1 MILIFDLDDTLYDEI
16 TYVMSGLKA
25 VAKFGEEFFG
35 LNAETSN
42 RFMQKL
48 LYENGRGRIF
58 NDWLASHGLF
68 SKKNVKKCLH
78 IYRHHDPQIS
88 LSAETKAVLSHFR
101 DGFPLYLVTD
111 GHKIVQKNKVNALKI
126 DIFFERVFITHNFG
140 IRNAKPSLHCFE
152 LIKRA
157 EKCNWDELVY
167 VGDNP
172 TKDFVNLNYVGAKTI
187 RVLTGSYSK
196 LEADRGYDAQ
206 VSIPNLQ
213 SLDKAIQ
220 QFGLSC

>member
-1 MILIFDLDDTLYDEI
+1 MENMGKVLENIFKHIMRDDLQMIITVAIVVVALFLMWLIMRAPRLWYW
-16 TYVMSGLKA
+16 K
-25 VAKFGEEFFG
+25 
-35 LNAETSN
+35 
-42 RFMQKL
+42 
-48 LYENGRGRIF
+48 
-58 NDWLASHGLF
+58 
-68 SKKNVKKCLH
+68 
-78 IYRHHDPQIS
+78 
-88 LSAETKAVLSHFR
+88 TK
-101 DGFPLYLVTD
+101 D
-111 GHKIVQKNKVNALKI
+111 KVNALKI

-152 LIKRA
+152 LIKLA

-187 RVLTGSYSK
+187 RVLTGSYSE